1 MANEVGV
8 SVSLRVR
15 NGNADESFSA
25 AGAQFDQ
32 AAQGSVGGI
41 ISISTNAE
49 TITLGDVTTA
59 GYAAFRNL
67 STATAGTAYI
77 AIGSYDGTN
86 VQEFVALRRGQPAV
100 LPLVSNVTVGL
111 KSYGETLPLRYVI
124 FSE

>member
-25 AGAQFDQ
+25 SGAQFDQ
-32 AAQGSVGGI
+32 ATQGSAGGI
-41 ISISTNAE
+41 ISVGTNAE
-49 TITLGDVTTA
+49 TLTLGDVTTA

-67 STATAGTAYI
+67 STATSGTAYI
-77 AIGSYDGTN
+77 AIGMYDGTN
-86 VQEFVALRRGQPAV
+86 VQELVALRRGQPAV
-100 LPLVSNVTVGL
+100 LPLVSTVTVGV
-111 KSYGETLPLRYVI
+111 KSYGEALPLRYIV

>member
-1 MANEVGV
+1 MANEVSV

-25 AGAQFDQ
+25 SGAQFDQ
-32 AAQGSVGGI
+32 ATQRSAGGI
-41 ISISTNAE
+41 ISVGTAAE
-49 TITLGDVTTA
+49 TISLLEVTTA

-77 AIGSYDGTN
+77 AIGAYDGTN
-86 VQEFVALRRGQPAV
+86 VQELVGLRRGQPAV
-100 LPLVSNVTVGL
+100 LPLVGGVTLGA
-111 KSYGETLPLRYVI
+111 KSYGSALPLRYIV

>member
-41 ISISTNAE
+41 ISVGTNTE

-67 STATAGTAYI
+67 STATSGTAYI

-100 LPLVSNVTVGL
+100 LPLVSTVTVAA
-111 KSYGETLPLRYVI
+111 KSYGEALPLRYIV